1 MRRYDPGTF
10 LKMCA
15 QHQITDLT
23 LVPPQVISLLAHP
36 LPPAQKQQLLKS
48 VKLAYGGAAPLDAVT
63 QSKLQKLLPQGS
75 PFTQVLGMTET
86 SCFASI
92 LPYPEGDDTGSVG
105 RFLPNLDVKL
115 LDDDGRDMKDYSQTG
130 ELALRGPTITEGYV
144 GVPRERDFD
153 AEGYFRTG
161 DVLYQDQSSGL
172 WYIIDRKKEMIKVSG
187 FQVAPK
193 ELEGVLLEHP
203 GIADAAVIGV
213 KGDAGSELPRAYVVV
228 KESANLSE
236 SDVKRWVEGRLT
248 RYKWLSGGVEF
259 LESVPKSASGKI
271 LKRILREKV
280 EEERTSKL

>member
-1 MRRYDPGTF
+1 
-10 LKMCA
+10 MCA

-36 LPPAQKQQLLKS
+36 LPSAQKQQLLKS

-75 PFTQVLGMTET
+75 PFTQVLGMTEA
-86 SCFASI
+86 SCFASL
-92 LPYPEGDDTGSVG
+92 LPYPEGDDTGAVG
-105 RFLPNLDVKL
+105 RFLPSLDVKL
-115 LDDDGRDMKDYSQTG
+115 LDDEYLTVAEATSI
-130 ELALRGPTITEGYV
+130 ALQVAGPTITEGYV

-228 KESANLSE
+228 KENVNLSE
-236 SDVKRWVEGRLT
+236 ADVKRWIEGKLA
-248 RYKWLSGGVEF
+248 RYKWLNGGVEF

-271 LKRILREKV
+271 LKRVLREKFGK
-280 EEERTSKL
+280 ERASKL

>member
-280 EEERTSKL
+280 EKERTSKL